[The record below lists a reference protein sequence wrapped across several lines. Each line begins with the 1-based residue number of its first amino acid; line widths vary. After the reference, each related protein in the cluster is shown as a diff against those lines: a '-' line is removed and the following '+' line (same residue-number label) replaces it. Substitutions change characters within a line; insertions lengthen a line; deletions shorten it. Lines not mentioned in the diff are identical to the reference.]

1 MTDMEKLKQAQ
12 SLLSDVYHKYGELWS
27 YDSVVSRNMSV
38 ADSCIIEAMDSLD
51 KFVKEIV

>member
-12 SLLSDVYHKYGELWS
+12 SLLSDIYHKYGELWN
-27 YDSVVSRNMSV
+27 YDYVVSINMSS
-38 ADSCIIEAMDSLD
+38 ADSCIIEAMDYLD